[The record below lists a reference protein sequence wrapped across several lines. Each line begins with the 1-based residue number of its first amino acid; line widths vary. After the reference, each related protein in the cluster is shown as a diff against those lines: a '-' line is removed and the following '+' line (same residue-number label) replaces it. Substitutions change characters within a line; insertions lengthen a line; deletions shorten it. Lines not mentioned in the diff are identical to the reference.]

1 MPPSRHRQKNGEVV
15 GLDVKAMRTQP
26 ADKAFL
32 HLKHSK
38 ETFLDLIDLAHSI
51 DRKQWQAFVDERD
64 YEGLE
69 RFIVRNLMGK
79 R

>member
-1 MPPSRHRQKNGEVV
+1 
-15 GLDVKAMRTQP
+15 MRTQP

-38 ETFLDLIDLAHSI
+38 EIFLDLVDLAHRI
-51 DRKQWQAFVDERD
+51 DRQAWKGYVEARD

-69 RFIVRNLMGK
+69 RFIVKSLMSK
-79 R
+79 S